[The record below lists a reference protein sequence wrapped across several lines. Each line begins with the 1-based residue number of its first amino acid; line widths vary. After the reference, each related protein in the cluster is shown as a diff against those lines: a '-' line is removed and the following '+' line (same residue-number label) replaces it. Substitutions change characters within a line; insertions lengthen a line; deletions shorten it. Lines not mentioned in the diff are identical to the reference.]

1 MRHNLASIF
10 ALRSFTILGLCLIAL
25 QIPAPAQQN
34 QTAATSPAQQ
44 VNLEMLDIPALIRA
58 SDRNGAAMHRRL
70 LEFTYIQRRISREVG
85 PNGKVIEQVRE
96 FEAYPIKTAGHH
108 QHILSLIKK
117 DGVSVSRVQ
126 LERNR
131 QFAASEMEK
140 AERGETAPTADAE
153 TTGEEK
159 YITAGIGIGPAGE
172 GVWLGVSQFLRQCRF
187 EAPRTAQLG
196 DREMIA
202 LTLHSCAAN
211 LAEPRESYLAKLTGI
226 VWIDAAD
233 KVVLRLEAWPIAPI
247 SGAERPKDILAERPS
262 AEVIVYEQQRIRVG
276 TEGEIWA
283 PRRIRLDGIGKA
295 MLFNG
300 VHKDMSFEFTDY
312 RHFST
317 DIKEK
322 EIIEPKKE
330 PVSFSGKACWLCA
343 I

>member
-1 MRHNLASIF
+1 
-10 ALRSFTILGLCLIAL
+10 
-25 QIPAPAQQN
+25 
-34 QTAATSPAQQ
+34 
-44 VNLEMLDIPALIRA
+44 
-58 SDRNGAAMHRRL
+58 
-70 LEFTYIQRRISREVG
+70 
-85 PNGKVIEQVRE
+85 
-96 FEAYPIKTAGHH
+96 
-108 QHILSLIKK
+108 
-117 DGVSVSRVQ
+117 
-126 LERNR
+126 
-131 QFAASEMEK
+131 
-140 AERGETAPTADAE
+140 
-153 TTGEEK
+153 
-159 YITAGIGIGPAGE
+159 
-172 GVWLGVSQFLRQCRF
+172 
-187 EAPRTAQLG
+187 
-196 DREMIA
+196 
-202 LTLHSCAAN
+202 
-211 LAEPRESYLAKLTGI
+211 LTGI

-233 KVVLRLEAWPIAPI
+233 KVVLRLEAWPITPI
-247 SGAERPKDILAERPS
+247 SGAEPPKDILAERPS